1 MPSWKWTEEVLLML
15 KQTANIQDGLTPSEL
30 EYERKGDEIKQMH
43 VLLSEW
49 IKRYSSLADEDGR
62 GAATWAFRFRY
73 DDSLWLLATALELHF
88 TNTLNASQLLP

>member
-1 MPSWKWTEEVLLML
+1 MLSWKWTEEVLLML

-43 VLLSEW
+43 VLLSKW
-49 IKRYSSLADEDGR
+49 IKGYSSLTDEDGR

-73 DDSLWLLATALELHF
+73 DDIL
-88 TNTLNASQLLP
+88 